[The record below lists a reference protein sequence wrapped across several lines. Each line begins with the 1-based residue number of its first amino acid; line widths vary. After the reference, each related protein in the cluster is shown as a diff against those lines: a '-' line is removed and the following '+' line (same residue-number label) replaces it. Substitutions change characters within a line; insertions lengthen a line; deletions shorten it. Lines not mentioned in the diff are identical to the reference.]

1 MTRSDHNPWLL
12 RFAAFVAFNTLLL
25 IGLGGLVTTKEAGM
39 AVPDWPTTYG
49 QNMFLFPP
57 SLWHGGIF
65 YEHTHRLF
73 ASWVG
78 LLTVTLGIWTWLSES
93 RRWIRVI
100 GIVAIFLVILQGV
113 LGGMR
118 VVLLKDQIG
127 IVHAGLAQS
136 FLAVLCV
143 MALGMTSFW
152 RSLAPSSVAP
162 SVHRFLKVAVAMIFV
177 QLLIGA
183 TMRHAHAG
191 LAVPDFPLAYG
202 EIWPATDAAA
212 LQRINLSHP
221 DVAVTAGQIH
231 LHLLHRLWA
240 VMLLGASFWMTRQI
254 FLSVGPRSPLG
265 KGILVWQG
273 LLVVQALLGA
283 STVWTGRA
291 TDITTLHVV
300 VGAVCLSFT
309 VLMTA
314 VTSRLCCVR
323 PTSSAIGAAAAA
335 VPHPPHNRPSAPE
348 AVVSSR

>member
-1 MTRSDHNPWLL
+1 MAIAKFDPEAHEGSLAAGFVIKRGTLL
-12 RFAAFVAFNTLLL
+12 RSQLGRGERTACTFSTAQDVRLL
-25 IGLGGLVTTKEAGM
+25 
-39 AVPDWPTTYG
+39 P
-49 QNMFLFPP
+49 
-57 SLWHGGIF
+57 
-65 YEHTHRLF
+65 
-73 ASWVG
+73 
-78 LLTVTLGIWTWLSES
+78 LTVVEA
-93 RRWIRVI
+93 RY
-100 GIVAIFLVILQGV
+100 F
-113 LGGMR
+113 
-118 VVLLKDQIG
+118 
-127 IVHAGLAQS
+127 
-136 FLAVLCV
+136 
-143 MALGMTSFW
+143 
-152 RSLAPSSVAP
+152 
-162 SVHRFLKVAVAMIFV
+162 
-177 QLLIGA
+177 
-183 TMRHAHAG
+183 
-191 LAVPDFPLAYG
+191 DFPLAYG

-314 VTSRLCCVR
+314 VASRLCCVR

>member
-1 MTRSDHNPWLL
+1 MTRSDNNPWLL

-25 IGLGGLVTTKEAGM
+25 IGLGGLVTSKEAGM

-57 SLWHGGIF
+57 SLWQGGVL

-78 LLTVTLGIWTWLSES
+78 LLTVALGIWTHFCES
-93 RRWIRVI
+93 RRWIRRLAFL
-100 GIVAIFLVILQGV
+100 AILLVILQGV

-118 VVLLKDQIG
+118 VVLLKAQIG
-127 IVHAGLAQS
+127 IIHAGLAQS
-136 FLAVLCV
+136 FLALLCV
-143 MALGMTSFW
+143 LTLGMTRFW
-152 RSLAPSSVAP
+152 RSLTPSGAPAAARRMLV
-162 SVHRFLKVAVAMIFV
+162 VAVAMVFL

-183 TMRHAHAG
+183 TMRHEHAG
-191 LAVPDFPLAYG
+191 LAIPDFPLAYG
-202 EIWPATDAAA
+202 KLWPATDAAA

-231 LHLLHRLWA
+231 LHMFHRLWA
-240 VMLLGASFWMTRQI
+240 VALLFVSFWMTRRI
-254 FLSVGPRSPLG
+254 FLAAGPRSPLG

-273 LLVVQALLGA
+273 LLVLQALLGA

-291 TDITTLHVV
+291 ADITTLHVV

-309 VLMTA
+309 VILTA
-314 VTSRLCCVR
+314 VAFRLCQPGISTR
-323 PTSSAIGAAAAA
+323 ASISTSGRHQPEVAI
-335 VPHPPHNRPSAPE
+335 VE
-348 AVVSSR
+348 AEEAGVAR